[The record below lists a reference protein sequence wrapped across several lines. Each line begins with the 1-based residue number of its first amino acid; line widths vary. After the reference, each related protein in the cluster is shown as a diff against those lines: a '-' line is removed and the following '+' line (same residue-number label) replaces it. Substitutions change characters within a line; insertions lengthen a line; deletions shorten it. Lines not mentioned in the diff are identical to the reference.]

1 MDFVQL
7 VALVGRN
14 GQRYRLAH
22 VCRCFVGG
30 YGAVLGRH
38 DGDGVVNHLEQGG
51 YYHVA
56 GGYDKGVFALGG
68 YCYSH
73 LGCAIHYN
81 QLVELI
87 TLVGRNGQRYRLA
100 IVCRFFVGGYISAY
114 RRHND
119 NVVVYRLVGGR
130 DFHVAGGHDKGV
142 FALGGYCYSHLRL
155 AVQHMELVELVS
167 RGGCD
172 GQRYRLAVF
181 SRFLVSGYGAV
192 LSRCDGNRAGY
203 ILCAIAGY
211 RIELRPYVRVVVCQ
225 RHDGVLELAHYGL
238 VRCVRPTGGVGAG
251 SHLLKGIVGVCR
263 TATDRIRVYA
273 HTFGSVPLHNDAV
286 AVVLRSGEGEVR
298 HYVE

>member
-1 MDFVQL
+1 MVEL
-7 VALVGRN
+7 ITLVGRN

-73 LGCAIHYN
+73 LGCAIHYS

-142 FALGGYCYSHLRL
+142 FAFGGYFYSHLGCAIYYSQL
-155 AVQHMELVELVS
+155 VQLVALV
-167 RGGCD
+167 GCN
-172 GQRYRLAVF
+172 GQRYGLAHVC
-181 SRFLVSGYGAV
+181 RFFVGGYGTVLGRRDGDGVVCHLESGYD
-192 LSRCDGNRAGY
+192 CC
-203 ILCAIAGY
+203 ITCA
-211 RIELRPYVRVVVCQ
+211 
-225 RHDGVLELAHYGL
+225 HDECITLG
-238 VRCVRPTGGVGAG
+238 
-251 SHLLKGIVGVCR
+251 
-263 TATDRIRVYA
+263 
-273 HTFGSVPLHNDAV
+273 
-286 AVVLRSGEGEVR
+286 
-298 HYVE
+298 